1 MSTEPTTIF
10 DESEGDQHFNLVQRT
25 PTKQKMDY
33 NRVSYQLFTPNK
45 KDNTLVESGNKFV
58 KLSLTKSNVLQK
70 STCKRQSQ
78 IEPELRPSIS
88 LFKSSPRTTVKQTSI
103 SPFKKVHSESSEFQ
117 IHTFSISCNLT
128 EITFFRRRKT
138 KQTWH
143 H

>member
-1 MSTEPTTIF
+1 MSKIIITPLLSTEPTTMF

-25 PTKQKMDY
+25 PTKQKMDH

-78 IEPELRPSIS
+78 IEPEFRPSIS
-88 LFKSSPRTTVKQTSI
+88 LFKSSPRTNSTVKQTSI

-128 EITFFRRRKT
+128 EITFF
-138 KQTWH
+138 
-143 H
+143 